1 MTALSNYLSSNS
13 REWTQKALE
22 EEQKKRD
29 EERRKR
35 DEERE
40 KKKQQQQQQQSL
52 KQSEVGNV
60 STPASNAG
68 GRGTPSSQ
76 QATVPVRLKKNF
88 ASPVRTMSYTNLYTD
103 EILRAFEYLQQ
114 ELMLSFVS
122 LDTS

>member
-1 MTALSNYLSSNS
+1 MVVVLNLETRAIFFYTPTLSFTS

-60 STPASNAG
+60 STPASNSG
-68 GRGTPSSQ
+68 GRGTPSQ

-88 ASPVRTMSYTNLYTD
+88 ASPVRTTSSIFLLTD
-103 EILRAFEYLQQ
+103 E
-114 ELMLSFVS
+114 
-122 LDTS
+122 